1 MLMPNRKG
9 PALPR
14 LYVVKFL
21 TRVLVQAA
29 LVVLLIEAIF
39 MTEKLNDVLRS
50 ALAQNAS
57 FETIFA
63 LLFLR
68 APEVFGLAI
77 PLALLVAIY
86 RVTLRFR
93 EDRELLILSGM
104 GVGSY
109 KFLWL
114 AVGIGLAAQIL
125 SLVISGIISPAAVF
139 GQRQLLFDSHYV
151 ALRGGISAG
160 QFYGFGQYTV
170 FAGPNTKS
178 DTRRL
183 FLHRVVGDDEQA
195 VIARQASLE
204 GPRDDGTMT
213 LHLQD
218 FASTWFAS
226 VASFAEAE
234 AAASE
239 HCPKCSGI
247 TSFEPVSS
255 TRVGNLTQE
264 LEVNELFAFDPR
276 GSHPSERTFLDLVG
290 LGSAAVRPD
299 PNDAYELGR
308 RMGRSLLCLL
318 APLIAGIAIVFT
330 NRTTQVAALPVAC
343 ALLMCVDL
351 FFGVLVQQTAD
362 FGPLA
367 GILSPIIASIALLAV
382 GAKWLSFA
390 QNALVKPGLS
400 RA

>member
-1 MLMPNRKG
+1 
-9 PALPR
+9 
-14 LYVVKFL
+14 
-21 TRVLVQAA
+21 
-29 LVVLLIEAIF
+29 
-39 MTEKLNDVLRS
+39 
-50 ALAQNAS
+50 
-57 FETIFA
+57 
-63 LLFLR
+63 
-68 APEVFGLAI
+68 
-77 PLALLVAIY
+77 
-86 RVTLRFR
+86 
-93 EDRELLILSGM
+93 M
-104 GVGSY
+104 G
-109 KFLWL
+109 
-114 AVGIGLAAQIL
+114 
-125 SLVISGIISPAAVF
+125 
-139 GQRQLLFDSHYV
+139 
-151 ALRGGISAG
+151 
-160 QFYGFGQYTV
+160 
-170 FAGPNTKS
+170 
-178 DTRRL
+178 
-183 FLHRVVGDDEQA
+183 DEEQV
-195 VIARQASLE
+195 VIAKQASLE